1 MKIGELSRR
10 CEVSIRMLRYYEEEG
25 LLKPQRSPSGFRE
38 YGPREEQTVERIKL
52 LGSAGMTLATI
63 KQFLPCIRGEG
74 HLLEPCDELRS
85 TLIEQIALV
94 DQKTENSCR
103 AARCSRGFCW
113 KSSEPSQRRA
123 IRRGMLPS
131 SSVSRAACSEAE
143 PVRTPTQKNSSSR
156 R

>member
-10 CEVSIRMLRYYEEEG
+10 CAVSIRMLRYYEEEG
-25 LLKPQRSPSGFRE
+25 LLKPQRTQNGFRV

-85 TLIEQIALV
+85 TLAEQIALI
-94 DQKTENSCR
+94 DQKTETLMR
-103 AARCSRGFCW
+103 SRKVLERFLL
-113 KSSEPSQRRA
+113 EVQ
-123 IRRGMLPS
+123 
-131 SSVSRAACSEAE
+131 
-143 PVRTPTQKNSSSR
+143 
-156 R
+156 

>member
-94 DQKTENSCR
+94 DQKTEKLMQ
-103 AARCSRGFCW
+103 SRKVLERFLL
-113 KSSEPSQRRA
+113 EIQ
-123 IRRGMLPS
+123 
-131 SSVSRAACSEAE
+131 
-143 PVRTPTQKNSSSR
+143 
-156 R
+156 